1 MGKTKNET
9 NICWYNCY
17 SSLQRRGGFLGLQAF
32 MVGIGVLLCYCLGY
46 GFYWRIVAAVPAC
59 LYLIIFVA
67 FYPIP
72 ESPIWNLSHKGELEG
87 SKALEWLR

>member
-1 MGKTKNET
+1 
-9 NICWYNCY
+9 
-17 SSLQRRGGFLGLQAF
+17 

-46 GFYWRIVAAVPAC
+46 GFYWRIVAAVPAG

-72 ESPIWNLSHKGELEG
+72 ESPIWNLSHKGEVEG

>member
-1 MGKTKNET
+1 
-9 NICWYNCY
+9 
-17 SSLQRRGGFLGLQAF
+17 

-72 ESPIWNLSHKGELEG
+72 ESPIWTLSHKGEVEG
-87 SKALEWLR
+87 SKALEWLRYKKLT